1 LSGKGK
7 GLSHFYDD
15 GHVRSSF
22 KAIYTVLAMIHYRV
36 SYENPL
42 TFYLQIELTLDVAAD
57 ATAPLELQLPAWR
70 PGRYEL
76 QNFAQKIQKVVVEDA
91 ATGQPLPYRKLT
103 KDRWEVPNAASRTI
117 RVRYNFYAHQMDAG
131 GSWLDETQLY
141 LNPVQALM
149 YAEDWQL
156 EECEL
161 TLVLP
166 ENWQVACGLKQ
177 TAPNV
182 FSAKDF
188 DQLADSPL
196 IASPTLTH
204 QQYEAGGL
212 PFHVWV
218 QGEALVNWP
227 KLLADFKAF
236 SEEQLA
242 LFGGFPVA
250 DYHFLNQFL
259 PYKHYHGVEH
269 NNSTVITL
277 GPAELIMSE
286 GLYKELLGVSCHELF
301 HTWNIK
307 SIRPAEMQPY
317 DYSREN
323 YFRTC
328 FIAEGIT
335 TYYGEYLLA
344 RSHVR
349 TPAQYF
355 EELNIVLRKHY
366 DDAGG
371 ENLSL
376 ADASMDLWLDGYKPG
391 VPDRKVSV
399 YHKGALAALIL
410 DLTIRQLSGHARSLD
425 DVMRQLYEEFG
436 KTGIGYTE
444 ADYVRIVN
452 EVAGRD
458 MHTYFDKF
466 IYGTAPLQ
474 EPLDRVLHTVGC
486 QLLVGEN
493 ASASEGQF
501 GFRTVVKNER
511 TEVTAIWPNSPAAA
525 ALTVDDEIVAV
536 NGRRVDMNL
545 QSLLSSGESTYEVSV
560 FRQNRLLT
568 VALAA
573 TPGVSFGQ
581 RYAIDK
587 LETAD
592 AAQQRGFQQWLGWE
606 F

>member
-1 LSGKGK
+1 
-7 GLSHFYDD
+7 
-15 GHVRSSF
+15 
-22 KAIYTVLAMIHYRV
+22 MIHYRV

-42 TFYLQIELTLDVAAD
+42 TFYLQIQLILDVAAE

-76 QNFAQKIQKVVVEDA
+76 QNFAQKIQRVEISDA
-91 ATGQPLPYRKLT
+91 STNEQLPYRKLT
-103 KDRWEVPNAASRTI
+103 KDRWEVANAAGRTV

-149 YAEDWQL
+149 YAEGRQH
-156 EECEL
+156 EACEL
-161 TLVLP
+161 TLALP
-166 ENWQVACGLKQ
+166 AGWHIACGLPQ
-177 TAPNV
+177 TAPNTL
-182 FSAKDF
+182 AATDF
-188 DQLADSPL
+188 DHLADSPL
-196 IASPTLTH
+196 IASPTLVH

-212 PFHVWV
+212 PFHIWV
-218 QGEALVNWP
+218 QGEAALDWP
-227 KLLADFKAF
+227 RMLTDFKAF
-236 SEEQLA
+236 SEAQVK
-242 LFGGFPVA
+242 LFGSLPVA

-277 GPAELIMSE
+277 GPAELLMSE
-286 GLYKELLGVSCHELF
+286 SLYKELLGISCHELF

-349 TPAQYF
+349 NPAQYF
-355 EELNIVLRKHY
+355 EELNTVLRKHY

-371 ENLSL
+371 ENGSL

-410 DLTIRQLSGHARSLD
+410 DLTLRQLSGHARSLD
-425 DVMRQLYEEFG
+425 DVMRRLYEEFG

-444 ADYVRIVN
+444 ADYIRLVN

-458 MHTYFDKF
+458 MHAYFDKF
-466 IYGTAPLQ
+466 IYGTTPLA
-474 EPLDRVLHTVGC
+474 EPLNKVLHTVGC
-486 QLLVGEN
+486 QLLVAEN
-493 ASASEGQF
+493 ASASEGIF

-511 TEVTAIWPNSPAAA
+511 TEVAAIWPGSPAAA
-525 ALTVDDEIVAV
+525 ALTMDDEIVAV

-545 QSLLSSGESTYEVSV
+545 QSLLSSGAVQYEVSV
-560 FRQNRLLT
+560 FRQSRLLT
-568 VALAA
+568 VVLAA
-573 TPGVSFGQ
+573 LPGARYGQ
-581 RYAIDK
+581 RYAVER

-592 AAQQRGFQQWLGWE
+592 AAQQHGFRQWLGWE

>member
-1 LSGKGK
+1 
-7 GLSHFYDD
+7 
-15 GHVRSSF
+15 
-22 KAIYTVLAMIHYRV
+22 MIHYHV

-42 TFYLQIELTLDVAAD
+42 TFYLQIELTLDVGTD
-57 ATAPLELQLPAWR
+57 AQAPLELQLPAWR

-76 QNFAQKIQKVVVEDA
+76 QNFAKKIQKVVVEDA
-91 ATGQPLPYRKLT
+91 TTGQLLPYRKLT
-103 KDRWEVPNAASRTI
+103 KDRWEMPNAAGRTV

-131 GSWLDETQLY
+131 GSWLDESQLY

-149 YAEDWQL
+149 YAEGRQL

-161 TLVLP
+161 TLAIP
-166 ENWQVACGLKQ
+166 EGWQVACGLKQ
-177 TAPNV
+177 TAWNV
-182 FSAKDF
+182 LSAKDF

-204 QQYEAGGL
+204 QEYEAGGL
-212 PFHVWV
+212 PFHIWA

-227 KLLADFKAF
+227 QLLADFKAF
-236 SEEQLA
+236 SEVQLA
-242 LFGGFPVA
+242 MFGGFPVA

-355 EELNIVLRKHY
+355 EELNTVLRKHY

-399 YHKGALAALIL
+399 YHKGALVAMLL

-425 DVMRQLYEEFG
+425 DVMRRLYEEFG

-444 ADYVRIVN
+444 ADYVRLVN
-452 EVAGRD
+452 EIAGRD
-458 MHTYFDKF
+458 MHAYFDKF

-493 ASASEGQF
+493 ASASEGTF

-511 TEVTAIWPNSPAAA
+511 TEVSAIWPNSPAAA

-545 QSLLSSGESTYEVSV
+545 QSLLSSGEATYEVSV

-568 VALAA
+568 VTLAA
-573 TPGVSFGQ
+573 KQGVSFGQ
-581 RYAIDK
+581 RYVIDK

-592 AAQQRGFQQWLGWE
+592 AAQQRGFQRWLGWE

>member
-1 LSGKGK
+1 
-7 GLSHFYDD
+7 
-15 GHVRSSF
+15 
-22 KAIYTVLAMIHYRV
+22 MIHYRV
-36 SYENPL
+36 SFENPL
-42 TFYLQIELTLDVAAD
+42 TFYLQIELTLDVPAE

-76 QNFAQKIQKVVVEDA
+76 QNFAQKIHRVEVFDGS
-91 ATGQPLPYRKLT
+91 GQPLPFRKLT
-103 KDRWEVPNAASRTI
+103 KDRWEVADVAGLTV

-131 GSWLDETQLY
+131 GSWLDQSQLY
-141 LNPVQALM
+141 LNPVQAFM
-149 YAEDWQL
+149 YVEDRQQ
-156 EECEL
+156 EACDL
-161 TLVLP
+161 TLAIP
-166 ENWQVACGLKQ
+166 EGWQIACGLPQ

-182 FSAKDF
+182 LTAQDF

-196 IASPTLTH
+196 IASPTLVH

-218 QGEALVNWP
+218 QGDAELNWP
-227 KLLADFKAF
+227 KILADFKAF
-236 SEEQLA
+236 SGAQLQ

-286 GLYKELLGVSCHELF
+286 GLYKELLGISCHELF

-344 RSHVR
+344 RCHVH

-355 EELNIVLRKHY
+355 EELNTVLRKHY

-376 ADASMDLWLDGYKPG
+376 ADASMDLWLDGYKLG

-410 DLTIRQLSGHARSLD
+410 DLTLRQLSGHARSLD
-425 DVMRQLYEEFG
+425 DVMRRLYDEFG

-444 ADYVRIVN
+444 ADYIRIVN

-458 MHTYFDKF
+458 MRTYFDKF
-466 IYGTAPLQ
+466 IYGTDPLT
-474 EPLDRVLHTVGC
+474 EPLNKVLHTVGC
-486 QLLVGEN
+486 QLLVAEN
-493 ASASEGQF
+493 ASASEGTF

-545 QSLLSSGESTYEVSV
+545 QSLFNNAAPSYEVTV

-568 VALAA
+568 VSLAA
-573 TPGVSFGQ
+573 MPGISFGQ
-581 RYAIDK
+581 KYAVDQ

-592 AAQQRGFQQWLGWE
+592 AAQQEGFRNWLGWE